1 MSWVCASRRSSMV
14 SSVSAPRRT
23 DCGPASR
30 STSPPAPDQT
40 WSPLE
45 SGQFVSACIQPPA
58 PAGQTLTAP
67 WNHARRATTL
77 GGAGTASAQARDASP
92 TSASRH
98 KTAPHPGDRARGRA
112 GRWRFMGR
120 SLGRWEISTGSR
132 LSFPPHPRLGEAGR
146 GSFVRRLA
154 PAAHSGKNL
163 DIARAGTPRPLDCE
177 PVGGPSQCRHAMQG
191 HSALRGFPAPL
202 DSDLPCC
209 AQGVQPAPRASSRF
223 ASVMSDPVKHS
234 VLCVRFDT
242 SCADCGDPNSQPV
255 QPEEALQRLR
265 AGDAWAALAV
275 SGHDTHE
282 LTTWA
287 MRLRHQPSGWLPG
300 VVALLPDVA
309 APGALAALRAG
320 VDAVLLQGS
329 TAPLIR
335 AQLARLRERVAP
347 QPDGW
352 MVLDDTLALQE
363 QTRQLRVGTQSVE
376 LAPQLFHLLWSLA
389 AQRGHVMSPQAL
401 RLAMDIPARAHPD
414 TVHTA
419 VGRLRRALRPHGLD
433 VRLQTVHGVGYR
445 WARTEDA
452 GPFAM
457 PD

>member
-1 MSWVCASRRSSMV
+1 MN
-14 SSVSAPRRT
+14 
-23 DCGPASR
+23 G
-30 STSPPAPDQT
+30 
-40 WSPLE
+40 
-45 SGQFVSACIQPPA
+45 
-58 PAGQTLTAP
+58 
-67 WNHARRATTL
+67 
-77 GGAGTASAQARDASP
+77 
-92 TSASRH
+92 
-98 KTAPHPGDRARGRA
+98 
-112 GRWRFMGR
+112 
-120 SLGRWEISTGSR
+120 
-132 LSFPPHPRLGEAGR
+132 
-146 GSFVRRLA
+146 
-154 PAAHSGKNL
+154 
-163 DIARAGTPRPLDCE
+163 
-177 PVGGPSQCRHAMQG
+177 
-191 HSALRGFPAPL
+191 
-202 DSDLPCC
+202 
-209 AQGVQPAPRASSRF
+209 
-223 ASVMSDPVKHS
+223 PVKHS
-234 VLCVRFDT
+234 VLCVCFET
-242 SCADCGDPNSQPV
+242 PGMDCGYPNSQPV

-433 VRLQTVHGVGYR
+433 ARLQTVHGVGYR
-445 WARTEDA
+445 WAQAEDA
-452 GPFAM
+452 GPFAT